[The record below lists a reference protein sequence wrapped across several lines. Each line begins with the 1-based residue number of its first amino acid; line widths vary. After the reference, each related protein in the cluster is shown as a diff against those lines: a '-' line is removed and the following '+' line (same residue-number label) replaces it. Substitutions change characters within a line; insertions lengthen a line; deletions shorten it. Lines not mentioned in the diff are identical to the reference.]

1 MADKAR
7 RTGRDVMLEPM
18 SPHERR
24 VIHIA
29 LQNESGIKTVSVG
42 EEPYRKIIIKSLHNG
57 RERNRNRNFEN
68 RQ

>member
-1 MADKAR
+1 
-7 RTGRDVMLEPM
+7 MLFRS